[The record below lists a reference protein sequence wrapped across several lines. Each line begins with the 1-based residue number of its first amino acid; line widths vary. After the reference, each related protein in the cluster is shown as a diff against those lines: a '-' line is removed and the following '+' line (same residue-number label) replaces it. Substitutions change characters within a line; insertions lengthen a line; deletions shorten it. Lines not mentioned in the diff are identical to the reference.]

1 ENSTLIDQD
10 KTNPEAKSTPSLNHQ
25 SSPSSIDLTMNVNST
40 LKEKEKKN
48 AADQTTPS
56 DHQISPSSIDLT
68 MIVSLKILICY
79 KIEMFNCPDHL
90 NEVVLSLHDAIYHSP
105 AGPKDILLAR
115 MTESF
120 DEEGVRDGYDNCN
133 KDEVVVEDVGCDC
146 SADTLLFTTST
157 YSRDNST
164 RH

>member
-1 ENSTLIDQD
+1 
-10 KTNPEAKSTPSLNHQ
+10 
-25 SSPSSIDLTMNVNST
+25 MNLNST

-48 AADQTTPS
+48 AAAQTTPS

-68 MIVSLKILICY
+68 MIEDSNWKG
-79 KIEMFNCPDHL
+79 PDHL
-90 NEVVLSLHDAIYHSP
+90 NEAVPSLHDAIYHSP

-133 KDEVVVEDVGCDC
+133 KEEVVVEDVGCDC
-146 SADTLLFTTST
+146 SADTLLFKTST
-157 YSRDNST
+157 YSWDNST
-164 RH
+164 RHVRTN